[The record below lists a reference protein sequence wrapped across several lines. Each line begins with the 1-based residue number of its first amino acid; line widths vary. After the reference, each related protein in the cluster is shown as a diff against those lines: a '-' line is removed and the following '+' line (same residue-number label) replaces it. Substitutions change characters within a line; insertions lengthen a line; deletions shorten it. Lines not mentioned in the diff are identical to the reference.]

1 MTNWWTGLRISHR
14 LFGLAGF
21 LIFATVILGG
31 IGVYKMTVIGHELDE
46 VTNRDLPLTAALEQ
60 ITQHQLEQ
68 AILMEKALRIAKI
81 TAHSEEETFEN
92 VRKHF
97 EEIATLSDH
106 EIEAAGQM
114 VTSFLEGELS
124 DAARKEF
131 IHVAEAL
138 NQVKDEHLSYEEHV
152 KEIFDSIEAG
162 NSDSSEMLTAVL
174 KTEAEQ
180 EKLNH
185 EVEALLHEVSLF
197 TRKSMGTALVDEEN
211 GKVLIATLAV
221 VITTLSII
229 LSWLLGR
236 SISKPLGSLTTAL
249 SNLAHG
255 NLDTKVPQSRFK
267 DEIFEISS
275 AMDVFQ
281 QNMLRARELEAAQ
294 KEIEEKQKQR
304 QSERNHLVSV
314 FGSSIG
320 AVFGKIL
327 ASSEE
332 MVQRADTVSENS
344 GETNGLASSAASEAE
359 ESSGNAQSL
368 GAATEQM
375 VAAIS
380 EISTQI
386 TQFSDVSKNAVE
398 YSATSQAEM
407 RTLQEVAQEI
417 GEVVQLITSIA
428 EQTNLL
434 ALNATIEAAR
444 AGDAGKGFAVV
455 AGEVKS
461 LANQTAKA
469 TDEIAERVTRIRH
482 VAESSG
488 EAISNVASTIDSIDE
503 YVTAI
508 VGAIE
513 EQNATTQEISRSVV
527 FVSESSRRVSD
538 NMAAIQGSIQNVQG
552 TASEVHNA
560 ASETVTEV
568 SSLNSELETFL
579 GAMQNTDIDDDTY
592 ECHTIDAA
600 TRVSKQEV
608 GEIWQGQASEISCGH
623 IVVHPAISANPGD
636 VIEINMEKVRETIT
650 GRIASQSENTS
661 VIQLPLDAVH
671 LDKMRQRIAR
681 LRA

>member
-1 MTNWWTGLRISHR
+1 MTNWWTGLRISQR

-21 LIFATVILGG
+21 LIFATILLGS
-31 IGVYKMTVIGHELDE
+31 IGVYKMTLIGHELEE
-46 VTNRDLPLTAALEQ
+46 VTNRDLPLTTALEQ

-81 TAHSEEETFEN
+81 TAHSQEETFES

-97 EEIATLSDH
+97 EEIAEQSDQ
-106 EIEAAGQM
+106 EIEAVSQM
-114 VTSFLEGELS
+114 VSSFLAGDLS
-124 DAARKEF
+124 DAARTEF
-131 IHVAEAL
+131 VKVAEAI
-138 NQVKDEHLSYEEHV
+138 NQVKKEHFSYEEHV
-152 KEIFDSIEAG
+152 KEIFDNVETQDP
-162 NSDSSEMLTAVL
+162 DSPEMLRAVI

-185 EVEALLHEVSLF
+185 EIEDLLHQVSQF
-197 TRKSMGTALVDEEN
+197 TRSSMNTALIDEEN
-211 GKVLIATLAV
+211 GKILIATLAV
-221 VITTLSII
+221 IITTLSIV

-236 SISKPLGSLTTAL
+236 SISKPLGTLTGAL
-249 SNLAHG
+249 SDLAHG
-255 NLDTKVPQSRFK
+255 KLDTKVPESRFK
-267 DEIFEISS
+267 DEISEISS
-275 AMDVFQ
+275 AMKIFQ
-281 QNMLRARELEAAQ
+281 QNMLRTRELEAEQ
-294 KEIEEKQKQR
+294 KNIEEKQKQR

-320 AVFGKIL
+320 AVLSKIL
-327 ASSEE
+327 AGSDE
-332 MVQRADTVSENS
+332 MVRRADTVNENS
-344 GETNGLASSAASEAE
+344 GDTNNLATSAAREAE

-482 VAESSG
+482 VAQSSND
-488 EAISNVASTIDSIDE
+488 AISNVANTIDSIDE

-527 FVSESSRRVSD
+527 FVSESSSRVSD
-538 NMAAIQGSIQNVQG
+538 NMTSIQGSIQSVQD
-552 TASEVHNA
+552 TASEVHDA
-560 ASETVTEV
+560 ASATVTEV
-568 SSLNSELETFL
+568 SSLNRELETFL
-579 GAMQNTDIDDDTY
+579 NAMQNTDIDDDTY
-592 ECHTIDAA
+592 ERHEINAA
-600 TRVSKQEV
+600 ARIALQNGGDV
-608 GEIWQGQASEISCGH
+608 WQGQASEISCGH
-623 IVVHPAISANPGD
+623 VVVHPAISANPGD
-636 VIEINMEKVRETIT
+636 MIEINMEKVKESIS
-650 GRIASQSENTS
+650 GRIASQSENSS
-661 VIQLPLDAVH
+661 VIQLPLDAAH
-671 LDKMRQRIAR
+671 LEKMRQRIAR
-681 LRA
+681 LTA